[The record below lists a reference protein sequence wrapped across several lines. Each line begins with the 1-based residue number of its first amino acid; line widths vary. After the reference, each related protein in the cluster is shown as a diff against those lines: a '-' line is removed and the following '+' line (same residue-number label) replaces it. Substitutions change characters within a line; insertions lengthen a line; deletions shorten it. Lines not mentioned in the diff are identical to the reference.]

1 MSAPNKQY
9 DPVEV
14 AALSPEE
21 IAARRGTRRSPPSQP
36 PARLDELKAAR
47 LAHAGDRSPLALAN
61 AEIGA
66 LPPQAA
72 RRGGQA
78 GRAPRG
84 ARSRQALA
92 ARQAELEAER
102 DQRVLVEEAVDVTLP
117 WDRAGRGA
125 RHPVTTLAERLAD
138 VFVAMGYEIAEGP
151 EVEAEWYNFDALNFP
166 PDHPAREM
174 QDTFFVA
181 GPDGTAGFRRGAA
194 HAHLA
199 GADPGDADPP
209 AAAVRGQPGQV
220 LPHRRRSTPRTARCS
235 TRSSAWPWTRD

>member
-14 AALSPEE
+14 AVLSPDEVAGMRDAALAA
-21 IAARRGTRRSPPSQP
+21 IAAAGN
-36 PARLDELKAAR
+36 LDELKTAR

-66 LPPQAA
+66 LPPQARAEAGKRVGAA
-72 RRGGQA
+72 RREVA
-78 GRAPRG
+78 
-84 ARSRQALA
+84 QALA
-92 ARQAELEAER
+92 ARQEELETDR
-102 DQRVLVEEAVDVTLP
+102 DQRALAEETVDVTLP
-117 WDRAGRGA
+117 WDRVGQGA
-125 RHPVTTLAERLAD
+125 RHPVTTLSERLAD

-181 GPDGTAGFRRGAA
+181 GARRT
-194 HAHLA
+194 H
-199 GADPGDADPP
+199 P
-209 AAAVRGQPGQV
+209 ARPVVRTHTPPGQIPAMLAPPPPPYV
-220 LPHRRRSTPRTARCS
+220 GRPRQCLRTDALDATHS
-235 TRSSAWPWTRD
+235 PVFHQIEGLAVDEGL